1 MRMDI
6 ASILPSLE
14 RVWRSAAADMM
25 APLIWAQR
33 AALIFFVSSNFFCR
47 ARVVCGVGSS
57 FSLGRWGG
65 VSIDGGGVRWGLG

>member
-33 AALIFFVSSNFFCR
+33 AALIFFVSSNFLCR
-47 ARVVCGVGSS
+47 ARVVCGVRS
-57 FSLGRWGG
+57 SLGRWGS
-65 VSIDGGGVRWGLG
+65 VSIDGGGVRWSQLG